1 MPLSTRLLPALV
13 LVAVASAAL
22 AGCAGAGAPVASPT
36 VTKTSTPTKTPTPT
50 PTSTP
55 TPTQVVSPIP
65 TDCAALGTETSR
77 QAATGD
83 LTLQGDGTGFV
94 RPAPEGATLALG
106 CDWILDEV
114 AGVLVLISTASPD
127 AVTAGVGGLP
137 DQGYTCT
144 VSDDYGATFC
154 QLQGDNSDSEEII
167 VARGGIWLYLSTV
180 NRNGRAFLTDIATQI
195 WS

>member
-1 MPLSTRLLPALV
+1 M
-13 LVAVASAAL
+13 VAAATL

-36 VTKTSTPTKTPTPT
+36 ATKTSTPTPTKTPTPT
-50 PTSTP
+50 PTP
-55 TPTQVVSPIP
+55 TPTQAAPPIP
-65 TDCAALGTETSR
+65 TDCSALGTEASR

-94 RPAPEGATLALG
+94 RPVPDGAILALG
-106 CDWILDEV
+106 CDWVLDEV

-127 AVTAGVGGLP
+127 AVTAAVGGLP
-137 DQGYTCT
+137 GQGYTCT
-144 VSDDYGATFC
+144 VADDYGATFC

-167 VARGGIWLYLSTV
+167 VARGDTWIYLSTV